1 MRGFGKIGFLLA
13 VLLCSLAV
21 PLSAQ
26 QAKTVTLRGTVTEAM
41 GGEPVSGAIIRLD
54 ENYLWAVT
62 DADGRY
68 LLENV
73 QPGTYL
79 LEIDCLGYVTRKEK
93 ITVTVSRDK
102 VDYTLQVN
110 SLALDEVRVTA
121 SKSDDAAGTTRVLGR
136 NALDHL
142 QMTGV
147 SDIAALLPG
156 GKTLNP
162 DLTADNQLVL
172 RNGGTLAGNAAFGTA
187 VEVDGVRLGGN
198 ASTGEMAGVGTRSLG
213 VENIEAVEV
222 VTGVPSAEYGDLN
235 SGLIRII
242 TQKGRTPVKATFSV
256 NPRTYE
262 VSVSKG
268 FDLGDKGGIL
278 NVSGE
283 WARATSKLSSPY
295 KAYTRRSFTFDY
307 SKTFH
312 KKLRL
317 EAGLTGNIGGMNS
330 ESDPDLFKDEFEK
343 VRDNVLTPH
352 FKLVWLLNKSWVTN
366 VSLDGNI
373 YYHDE
378 RTHIHAYNSN
388 SSSLPAVHNE
398 QLGYFLAD
406 ALPPTYYSDEIIDS
420 KELDYSASLKYNWLR
435 HFGRFKSV
443 LKAGVQWKATGNIG
457 EGEYYEDPLLAAS
470 GYRPRPYTDFPY
482 MHNLSVYAEERFTIP
497 LAGTELDLTAGLRLE
512 KVMISGAAYDRMTTL
527 SPRLN
532 AKWKISKN
540 FSLHGGWG
548 VTEKLPSFY
557 ILYPEEEYRD
567 ILTFG
572 VSYPNGHSGYVYY
585 TQPYYPPTNPDLRWQ
600 RNNNTEIG
608 LDASFLGTDITLSLW
623 RNVTHDPYKFGKAYR
638 PISYVTMAVPAGF
651 TPADDPAP
659 LVDHQTGQVWMRDAD
674 GYRVPMD
681 VLHASRSFAGA
692 DMQMNGSD
700 VERYGVELTADFPE
714 IRAIRTRL
722 RLDGSYT
729 HTYTVDETLYS
740 YYNRTMIGG
749 EPYHYVGIYPGGNTG
764 NTVSNGLRFDNLDVN
779 LTAITHIPS
788 ARLVITCR
796 LEAALLR
803 HSQRLSE
810 YQGKQLAFRLDNG
823 YSALWPVA
831 WMDLDGKTHP
841 FTEQEKAD
849 DAFSLLLLKSGNI
862 YTFDADGYDPYFS
875 ANLSITKE
883 IGDHVSFS
891 FFANNF
897 TNARPYVKSYA
908 TGVAA
913 IFTPAFYYGLTCRI
927 KL

>member
-93 ITVTVSRDK
+93 ITVTASRDK

-366 VSLDGNI
+366 VSLDDTDESDQWEIMSFGN
-373 YYHDE
+373 H
-378 RTHIHAYNSN
+378 
-388 SSSLPAVHNE
+388 L
-398 QLGYFLAD
+398 
-406 ALPPTYYSDEIIDS
+406 
-420 KELDYSASLKYNWLR
+420 
-435 HFGRFKSV
+435 
-443 LKAGVQWKATGNIG
+443 
-457 EGEYYEDPLLAAS
+457 
-470 GYRPRPYTDFPY
+470 
-482 MHNLSVYAEERFTIP
+482 
-497 LAGTELDLTAGLRLE
+497 
-512 KVMISGAAYDRMTTL
+512 
-527 SPRLN
+527 
-532 AKWKISKN
+532 
-540 FSLHGGWG
+540 
-548 VTEKLPSFY
+548 
-557 ILYPEEEYRD
+557 
-567 ILTFG
+567 
-572 VSYPNGHSGYVYY
+572 
-585 TQPYYPPTNPDLRWQ
+585 
-600 RNNNTEIG
+600 
-608 LDASFLGTDITLSLW
+608 
-623 RNVTHDPYKFGKAYR
+623 
-638 PISYVTMAVPAGF
+638 
-651 TPADDPAP
+651 
-659 LVDHQTGQVWMRDAD
+659 
-674 GYRVPMD
+674 
-681 VLHASRSFAGA
+681 GA
-692 DMQMNGSD
+692 DQDIEFMMPKTFKGALH
-700 VERYGVELTADFPE
+700 RGPDFGD
-714 IRAIRTRL
+714 IAI
-722 RLDGSYT
+722 
-729 HTYTVDETLYS
+729 
-740 YYNRTMIGG
+740 
-749 EPYHYVGIYPGGNTG
+749 
-764 NTVSNGLRFDNLDVN
+764 
-779 LTAITHIPS
+779 
-788 ARLVITCR
+788 
-796 LEAALLR
+796 
-803 HSQRLSE
+803 
-810 YQGKQLAFRLDNG
+810 
-823 YSALWPVA
+823 
-831 WMDLDGKTHP
+831 
-841 FTEQEKAD
+841 
-849 DAFSLLLLKSGNI
+849 
-862 YTFDADGYDPYFS
+862 
-875 ANLSITKE
+875 
-883 IGDHVSFS
+883 
-891 FFANNF
+891 
-897 TNARPYVKSYA
+897 
-908 TGVAA
+908 
-913 IFTPAFYYGLTCRI
+913 
-927 KL
+927 